1 MKKPSPLGRVA
12 EHKRGQERYGNISP
26 KLYRQSE
33 IVLYL
38 FRHGFAVPPSPEG
51 KAFIERSDFL
61 KRKKKLQESAGA
73 LAAVC
78 QLRSGDTHPFGA
90 VRGFVPLGGGEERV
104 YREMREAIPVL
115 DAAVGKMVRLCGG
128 FSVQCKNPE
137 AQKKLNA
144 FLQMMPCGRGQMGI
158 ESFLSGYLDSLL
170 TYGRAVGELVVAG
183 GKLRAV
189 CWGDVTALEVQEGEN
204 PLDVVLWGV
213 DEHGMMRPLPYQQL
227 LLFTTWHPEPGHP
240 YGVSMFRG
248 MPFLAD
254 ILLKIYNTFGSNWER
269 AGNVRY
275 SVICK
280 GAEELDPG
288 AAQERGRAVAS
299 EWARAMEDCKNGTVR
314 DFVAV
319 GDVEIKVIGG
329 EAPILDSQVP
339 VRQILEQL
347 VAKTGL
353 PPFLLGLSWS
363 TTERM
368 SAQQADL
375 LTSELWALRRA
386 VEPAMRK
393 ICRMYLALE
402 GLDDR
407 VEILWDD
414 ISLQDITQEAQA
426 DLYRAQAEKYRAE
439 AGR

>member
-1 MKKPSPLGRVA
+1 M
-12 EHKRGQERYGNISP
+12 
-26 KLYRQSE
+26 
-33 IVLYL
+33 
-38 FRHGFAVPPSPEG
+38 
-51 KAFIERSDFL
+51 
-61 KRKKKLQESAGA
+61 
-73 LAAVC
+73 AAVC
-78 QLRSGDTHPFGA
+78 QLRGGNIHPFGA
-90 VRGFVPLGGGEERV
+90 MRHFTPLGGGEERV
-104 YREMREAIPVL
+104 YREMRESIPVL

-128 FSVQCKNPE
+128 FEVRCKNPQ
-137 AQKKLNA
+137 AQHKLNT

-170 TYGRAVGELVVAG
+170 TYGRAVGEMVVAG

-189 CWGDVTALEVQEGEN
+189 CWGDVTTLEVQEGN
-204 PLDVVLWGV
+204 NSLDVVLWGM
-213 DEHGMMRPLPYQQL
+213 DDHGLMRPLPYQHL
-227 LLFTTWHPEPGHP
+227 LLFTTMNPEPAHP

-254 ILLKIYNTFGSNWER
+254 ILLKIYNTIGSNWER
-269 AGNVRY
+269 AGNLRY

-280 GAEELDPG
+280 GAENLDPIT
-288 AAQERGRAVAS
+288 AQERGKAVA
-299 EWARAMEDCKNGTVR
+299 EQWAKAMEDGKNGTVR

-329 EAPILDSQVP
+329 EAPLLDSEVP

-368 SAQQADL
+368 STQQADI
-375 LTSELWALRRA
+375 LTSELWALRRT

-393 ICRMYLALE
+393 ICQTYLALE
-402 GLDDR
+402 GLDNR

-414 ISLQDITQEAQA
+414 ISLQDITQESQA
-426 DLYRAQAEKYRAE
+426 ALYNAQAEKYRAE
-439 AGR
+439 AKLAQEPV

>member
-1 MKKPSPLGRVA
+1 M
-12 EHKRGQERYGNISP
+12 
-26 KLYRQSE
+26 
-33 IVLYL
+33 
-38 FRHGFAVPPSPEG
+38 
-51 KAFIERSDFL
+51 
-61 KRKKKLQESAGA
+61 KRKKQESGA
-73 LAAVC
+73 MAAVC
-78 QLRSGDTHPFGA
+78 QLRGGNIHPFGA
-90 VRGFVPLGGGEERV
+90 MRHFTPLGGGEERV
-104 YREMREAIPVL
+104 YREMRESIPVL

-128 FSVQCKNPE
+128 FEVRCKNPQ
-137 AQKKLNA
+137 AQHKLNT

-189 CWGDVTALEVQEGEN
+189 CWGDVTALEVQEGN
-204 PLDVVLWGV
+204 GPLDVVLWGM
-213 DEHGMMRPLPYQQL
+213 DDHGLMRPLPYQHL
-227 LLFTTWHPEPGHP
+227 LLFTTMNPEPAHP

-254 ILLKIYNTFGSNWER
+254 ILLKIYNTIGSNWER
-269 AGNVRY
+269 AGNLRY

-280 GAEELDPG
+280 GGENLDPVT
-288 AAQERGRAVAS
+288 AQERGKAVA
-299 EWARAMEDCKNGTVR
+299 EQWAKAMEDGKNGTVR

-329 EAPILDSQVP
+329 EAPLLDSEVP

-368 SAQQADL
+368 STQQADI
-375 LTSELWALRRA
+375 LTSELWALRRT

-393 ICRMYLALE
+393 ICQTYLALE
-402 GLDDR
+402 GLDNR

-414 ISLQDITQEAQA
+414 ISLQDITQESQA
-426 DLYRAQAEKYRAE
+426 ALYNAQAEKYRAE
-439 AGR
+439 AKLAQEPV